1 MKLSEELI
9 YRGFSAETTISNPMD
24 LDNRKNKKFYWGADP
39 SADSLT
45 IGNLAA
51 LMMCACFVR
60 HGYQPYLLVG
70 GATGQI
76 GDPKDNGERDLKP
89 LEEVEH
95 NKQCIKKQV
104 EEVISNTT
112 SRLAPARPSTEV
124 VRQSSSQNEQQV
136 AHSLDSSDGL
146 LRGSGAHTAPVVAD
160 DLEVALPNHLDV
172 TMVDNYDWFKDM
184 KYLDFLREVG
194 KAFSMTQLLDRQFV
208 QNRIGEGGSGISYA
222 EFSYTLIQGY
232 DFLHLYREY
241 GVDLQLCGAD
251 QYGNCT
257 SGIHLIKR
265 IEGGEADVW
274 STPLVIDPVTGR
286 KFGKSEGNAIWLA
299 SSDNGGGN
307 YTSIFDFYQFWL
319 NQPDEAVEY
328 LIKIYTLLE
337 KEQIEEIL
345 TKHREHP
352 EERIAQKALA
362 RGATEVVHGKN
373 AADAIENLTTVLFNR
388 ETNFAEFS
396 EDELLEFAKYLP
408 VEKRGKQL
416 ADILVKNGFAES
428 KKKAREFILQGA
440 ITVNGEKVKED
451 ITVNQTAMVKKGKNK
466 FLVVK

>member
-9 YRGFSAETTISNPMD
+9 YRGFKAETTIGDPAN
-24 LDNRKNKKFYWGADP
+24 LDNRESKKFYWGADP

-60 HGYQPYLLVG
+60 HGYEPYLLVG

-76 GDPKDNGERDLKP
+76 GDPKENGERELKS

-95 NKQCIKKQV
+95 NKKCIAEQIKQIV
-104 EEVISNTT
+104 K
-112 SRLAPARPSTEV
+112 
-124 VRQSSSQNEQQV
+124 
-136 AHSLDSSDGL
+136 SDNL
-146 LRGSGAHTAPVVAD
+146 
-160 DLEVALPNHLDV
+160 
-172 TMVDNYDWFKDM
+172 TMVDNYDWFQDM

-232 DFLHLYREY
+232 DFLHLYREH
-241 GVDLQLCGAD
+241 GVSLQLCGAD

-257 SGIHLIKR
+257 SGIHLIR
-265 IEGGEADVW
+265 RLEGSEADVW

-286 KFGKSEGNAIWLA
+286 KFGKSEGNAVWLA
-299 SSDNGGGN
+299 SSDNGSGN

-328 LIKIYTLLE
+328 LIKIYTLLSR
-337 KEQIEEIL
+337 EEIEDIL
-345 TKHREHP
+345 RRHLEKP
-352 EERIAQKALA
+352 EERIAQRALA
-362 RGATEVVHGKN
+362 RGATEVVHGTG
-373 AADAIENLTTVLFNR
+373 AAEAIENLTAMLFSR

-396 EDELLEFAKYLP
+396 EDEILEFAKYLP
-408 VEKRGKQL
+408 TTDKNVM
-416 ADILVKNGFAES
+416 LVDALVDNGLAES
-428 KKKAREFILQGA
+428 KKKAREFITQGA
-440 ITVNGEKVKED
+440 ITINGEKVKDD
-451 ITVNQTAMVKKGKNK
+451 IELKQTAIVKKGKNK
-466 FLVVK
+466 FLIVR

>member
-9 YRGFSAETTISNPMD
+9 YRGFKAETTIEDPSE
-24 LDNRKNKKFYWGADP
+24 LDERESKKFYWGADP

-60 HGYQPYLLVG
+60 HGYEPVLLVG

-76 GDPKDNGERDLKP
+76 GDPKENGERELKS

-95 NKQCIKKQV
+95 NKQCIKQQI
-104 EEVISNTT
+104 E
-112 SRLAPARPSTEV
+112 RV
-124 VRQSSSQNEQQV
+124 VN
-136 AHSLDSSDGL
+136 ADN
-146 LRGSGAHTAPVVAD
+146 VV
-160 DLEVALPNHLDV
+160 
-172 TMVDNYDWFKDM
+172 MVDNYDWFRDM

-208 QNRIGEGGSGISYA
+208 QNRIGEGGAGISYA

-232 DFLHLYREY
+232 DFLHLYRKY
-241 GVDLQLCGAD
+241 GVSLQLCGAD

-265 IEGGEADVW
+265 LEDATADVW

-286 KFGKSEGNAIWLA
+286 KFGKSEGNAVWLA

-307 YTSIFDFYQFWL
+307 YTSVFDFYQFWL

-337 KEQIEEIL
+337 PEEIDEIL
-345 TKHREHP
+345 AKHREAP
-352 EERIAQKALA
+352 EKRVAQRALA
-362 RGATEVVHGKN
+362 RGATEVVHGAE
-373 AADAIENLTTVLFNR
+373 AAEAIENLTAMLFDKA
-388 ETNFAEFS
+388 TNFSEFS
-396 EDELLEFAKYLP
+396 EDEILEFAKYLP
-408 VEKRGKQL
+408 VEKKGVS
-416 ADILVKNGFAES
+416 LVDALVNNGLAES
-428 KKKAREFILQGA
+428 KKKVREFIKQGA
-440 ITVNGEKVKED
+440 IMINGEKVKDEV
-451 ITVNQTAMVKKGKNK
+451 TVNQVAMIKKGKNK
-466 FLVVK
+466 FLIIK

>member
-9 YRGFSAETTISNPMD
+9 YRGFAAETTIENPAD
-24 LDNRKNKKFYWGADP
+24 LDTRESKKFYWGADP

-60 HGYQPYLLVG
+60 HGYEPYLLVG

-76 GDPKDNGERDLKP
+76 GDPKENGERELKS

-95 NKQCIKKQV
+95 NKECIKAQI
-104 EEVISNTT
+104 E
-112 SRLAPARPSTEV
+112 RV
-124 VRQSSSQNEQQV
+124 VN
-136 AHSLDSSDGL
+136 SDK
-146 LRGSGAHTAPVVAD
+146 
-160 DLEVALPNHLDV
+160 V
-172 TMVDNYDWFKDM
+172 TMVDNYDWFRDM

-232 DFLHLYREY
+232 DFLHLYREH

-265 IEGGEADVW
+265 LENAQADVW

-319 NQPDEAVEY
+319 NQADNGAES
-328 LIKIYTLLE
+328 LLKIYTPYDKETIEDILKQHYEAPE
-337 KEQIEEIL
+337 K
-345 TKHREHP
+345 
-352 EERIAQKALA
+352 RIAQRALA
-362 RGATEVVHGKN
+362 RGVTEVVHGRE
-373 AADAIENLTTVLFNR
+373 AAEAIENLTAMLFSR
-388 ETNFAEFS
+388 ETDFTEFTA
-396 EDELLEFAKYLP
+396 DEINEFAGYLP
-408 VEKRGKQL
+408 VVEKGVM
-416 ADILVKNGFAES
+416 LVDALVDNGLAES
-428 KKKAREFILQGA
+428 KKKAREFLSAGA
-440 ITVNGEKVKED
+440 ITINGVKANDDVKLE
-451 ITVNQTAMVKKGKNK
+451 QTAIIKKGKNK

>member
-9 YRGFSAETTISNPMD
+9 YRGFAAETTIENPAD
-24 LDNRKNKKFYWGADP
+24 LDTRGSKKFYWGADP

-60 HGYQPYLLVG
+60 HGYEPYLLVG

-76 GDPKDNGERDLKP
+76 GDPKENGERELKP
-89 LEEVEH
+89 LEEIEH
-95 NKQCIKKQV
+95 NKSCIKKQI
-104 EEVISNTT
+104 EQ
-112 SRLAPARPSTEV
+112 V
-124 VRQSSSQNEQQV
+124 VQSDNV
-136 AHSLDSSDGL
+136 K
-146 LRGSGAHTAPVVAD
+146 
-160 DLEVALPNHLDV
+160 
-172 TMVDNYDWFKDM
+172 MVDNFDWFRDM

-208 QNRIGEGGSGISYA
+208 QNRIGDGGSGISYA

-232 DFLHLYREY
+232 DFLHLYRTY

-265 IEGGEADVW
+265 LEDGKADVW

-299 SSDNGGGN
+299 AEDNGSGN

-319 NQPDEAVEY
+319 NQPDESVEY
-328 LIKIYTLLE
+328 LIKIYTLYDKETIEDILKQHAAAPE
-337 KEQIEEIL
+337 K
-345 TKHREHP
+345 
-352 EERIAQKALA
+352 RIAQKALA
-362 RGATEVVHGKN
+362 HGVTEVVHGHEN
-373 AADAIENLTTVLFNR
+373 TEAIENLIEMLFNKD
-388 ETNFAEFS
+388 TNFSEFS
-396 EDELLEFAKYLP
+396 EDEILEFAKYLP
-408 VEKRGKQL
+408 VMKKGVK
-416 ADILVKNGFAES
+416 LVDALVDNGLAES
-428 KKKAREFILQGA
+428 KKKAREFIAQGA
-440 ITVNGEKVKED
+440 ITINGVKVSED
-451 ITVNQTAMVKKGKNK
+451 VELNQTAIIKKGKNK
-466 FLVVK
+466 FLIIK

>member
-9 YRGFSAETTISNPMD
+9 YRGFKAESTIENLED
-24 LDNRKNKKFYWGADP
+24 LDNRENKKFYWGADP

-60 HGYQPYLLVG
+60 HGYEPYLLVG

-76 GDPKDNGERDLKP
+76 GDPKENGERDLKP
-89 LEEVEH
+89 LDEVEH
-95 NKQCIKKQV
+95 NKKCIREQI
-104 EEVISNTT
+104 E
-112 SRLAPARPSTEV
+112 RV
-124 VRQSSSQNEQQV
+124 VN
-136 AHSLDSSDGL
+136 SDK
-146 LRGSGAHTAPVVAD
+146 VV
-160 DLEVALPNHLDV
+160 
-172 TMVDNYDWFKDM
+172 MVDNLDWFREM

-232 DFLHLYREY
+232 DFLHLYREH
-241 GVDLQLCGAD
+241 GVALQLCGAD

-265 IEGGEADVW
+265 LEDGQADVW

-299 SSDNGGGN
+299 ANDNGGGN

-319 NQPDEAVEY
+319 NQPDEAVES
-328 LIKIYTLLE
+328 LLKIYTLYD
-337 KEQIEEIL
+337 KETIEDVSVQH
-345 TKHREHP
+345 TKKP

-362 RGATEVVHGKN
+362 RGVTEVVHGREN
-373 AADAIENLTTVLFNR
+373 AEAIESLTAMLFNR

-396 EDELLEFAKYLP
+396 EDEILEFSKYLP
-408 VEKRGKQL
+408 TAKKGVM
-416 ADILVKNGFAES
+416 LVDALVDNGLAES
-428 KKKAREFILQGA
+428 KKKAREFLAQGA
-440 ITVNGEKVKED
+440 ITINGEKVNED
-451 ITVNQTAMVKKGKNK
+451 LEVNQVAIVKKGKNK
-466 FLVVK
+466 FLIVK

>member
-1 MKLSEELI
+1 MWYNGDMKLSEELL
-9 YRGFSAETTISNPMD
+9 YRGFTAETTIANPEE
-24 LDNRKNKKFYWGADP
+24 LDNRENKKFYWGADP

-76 GDPKDNGERDLKP
+76 GDPKENGERELKP

-95 NKQCIKKQV
+95 NKECIGKQIKQV
-104 EEVISNTT
+104 VK
-112 SRLAPARPSTEV
+112 
-124 VRQSSSQNEQQV
+124 
-136 AHSLDSSDGL
+136 
-146 LRGSGAHTAPVVAD
+146 AD
-160 DLEVALPNHLDV
+160 DVV
-172 TMVDNYDWFKDM
+172 MVDNYDWFRDM

-232 DFLHLYREY
+232 DFLHLYRAY

-265 IEGGEADVW
+265 LEGGEADVW
-274 STPLVIDPVTGR
+274 STPLVIDPVSGK

-319 NQPDEAVEY
+319 NQPDEAVES
-328 LIKIYTLLE
+328 LLKIYTLLE
-337 KEQIEEIL
+337 KDEIEEIL
-345 TKHREHP
+345 AKHREHP

-362 RGATEVVHGKN
+362 RGATEVVHGKD
-373 AADAIENLTTVLFNR
+373 AAEAIENLTAILFNR

-396 EDELLEFAKYLP
+396 EDEILEFAKYLP
-408 VEKRGKQL
+408 VEKKGVM
-416 ADILVKNGFAES
+416 LVDALVNNGLAES
-428 KKKAREFILQGA
+428 KKKAREFIAQGA
-440 ITVNGEKVKED
+440 ITINGVKVTDDVELS
-451 ITVNQTAMVKKGKNK
+451 QTAIVKKGKNK

>member
-1 MKLSEELI
+1 MKLSEELL
-9 YRGFSAETTISNPMD
+9 YRGFVAETTIENPED
-24 LDNRKNKKFYWGADP
+24 LDGRESKKFYWGADP

-60 HGYQPYLLVG
+60 HGYEPYLLVG

-76 GDPKDNGERDLKP
+76 GDPKENGERDLKT
-89 LEEVEH
+89 LDEVEH
-95 NKQCIKKQV
+95 NKKCIREQI
-104 EEVISNTT
+104 ERVID
-112 SRLAPARPSTEV
+112 AG
-124 VRQSSSQNEQQV
+124 
-136 AHSLDSSDGL
+136 DGAN
-146 LRGSGAHTAPVVAD
+146 GGATKN
-160 DLEVALPNHLDV
+160 L
-172 TMVDNYDWFKDM
+172 TMVDNYDWFREM

-257 SGIHLIKR
+257 SGIHLIR
-265 IEGGEADVW
+265 RLEDASADVW

-328 LIKIYTLLE
+328 LLKIYTLLD
-337 KEQIEEIL
+337 KEEIEKTL
-345 TKHREHP
+345 AEHREAP
-352 EERIAQKALA
+352 EKRLAQKALA
-362 RGATEVVHGKN
+362 RGATEVVHGREN
-373 AADAIENLTTVLFNR
+373 AEAVENLTTMLFNR
-388 ETNFAEFS
+388 ETNFAEFN
-396 EDELLEFAKYLP
+396 EDEILEFGKFLP
-408 VEKRGKQL
+408 TVGKGVKLVDALVE
-416 ADILVKNGFAES
+416 NGLAES
-428 KKKAREFILQGA
+428 KKKAREFLAAGA

-451 ITVNQTAMVKKGKNK
+451 VEVSQVAIIKKGKNK
-466 FLVVK
+466 FLIVK

>member
-1 MKLSEELI
+1 M
-9 YRGFSAETTISNPMD
+9 
-24 LDNRKNKKFYWGADP
+24 
-39 SADSLT
+39 
-45 IGNLAA
+45 
-51 LMMCACFVR
+51 R
-60 HGYQPYLLVG
+60 HGYEPVLLVG

-76 GDPKDNGERDLKP
+76 GDPKENGERELKS

-95 NKQCIKKQV
+95 NKQCIKAQIEK
-104 EEVISNTT
+104 
-112 SRLAPARPSTEV
+112 V
-124 VRQSSSQNEQQV
+124 VN
-136 AHSLDSSDGL
+136 ADN
-146 LRGSGAHTAPVVAD
+146 VV
-160 DLEVALPNHLDV
+160 
-172 TMVDNYDWFKDM
+172 MVDNYDWFKDM

-265 IEGGEADVW
+265 LEDASADVW
-274 STPLVIDPVTGR
+274 STPLIIDPVTGR
-286 KFGKSEGNAIWLA
+286 KFGKSEGNAVWLA

-337 KEQIEEIL
+337 KEEIEKIL
-345 TKHREHP
+345 AKHKEAP
-352 EERIAQKALA
+352 EKRLAQRALA
-362 RGATEVVHGKN
+362 QGATEVVHGAK
-373 AADAIENLTTVLFNR
+373 AAEAIENLTAMLFDKA
-388 ETNFAEFS
+388 TNFAEFS
-396 EDELLEFAKYLP
+396 EDEILEFAKYLP
-408 VEKRGKQL
+408 VEKKGAQL
-416 ADILVKNGFAES
+416 VDALVNHGLAES
-428 KKKAREFILQGA
+428 KKKAREFLAQGA
-440 ITVNGEKVKED
+440 ITINGEKVRED
-451 ITVNQTAMVKKGKNK
+451 VAVNQTAIVKKGKNK
-466 FLVVK
+466 FLVIK